1 MKIPRILGVALVVM
15 LLVVFYL
22 PASVNAGGG
31 VSNIEVG
38 FAGNS
43 SQLTVGFNSNSH
55 LEVGFAG
62 NISNVPV
69 SKDYGIVQPSTAYWE
84 GGAEPGWP
92 LQDGDCTGNV
102 TNNSAFS
109 VNVLFSMGNMTG
121 GAQWTIG
128 ASPANNVFRM
138 RVYISGAGN
147 NTVYTALSATPTEL
161 IHELAASAHKH
172 WEFVLDTPT
181 NAPQFADGV
190 QKIGNITLTA
200 EVH

>member
-69 SKDYGIVQPSTAYWE
+69 SKDYGIVQPSTAYWA
-84 GGAEPGWP
+84 GGAEPSWP
-92 LQDGDCTGNV
+92 LEAADCWGNL
-102 TNNSAFS
+102 TNNSSFAVDIS
-109 VNVLFSMGNMTG
+109 ASMTNMIGGTTWTIGSSPGTNVFTIKIGIAGKANVGNFTTLSNTPVAWITSMVAGNMTR
-121 GAQWTIG
+121 WTM
-128 ASPANNVFRM
+128 VF
-138 RVYISGAGN
+138 Y
-147 NTVYTALSATPTEL
+147 
-161 IHELAASAHKH
+161 
-172 WEFVLDTPT
+172 TPT
-181 NAPQFADGV
+181 NSPQFADGV
-190 QKIGNITLTA
+190 PKSGNMTFEA
-200 EVH
+200 EAS